1 MFLDQQP
8 VGVFACPKSLTEDGL
23 EMQIGVN
30 HFGHFLFTCLLLP
43 RIISSAPA
51 RIINLSSVAHLG
63 AKLDF
68 EDMNCEKYY
77 NSVTAYA
84 RSKLANILFTKELA
98 IRLKGTGVTTYAVHP
113 GIIDTNISRHL
124 NISFFRGAR
133 WLFKYFTSKTEEQGS
148 QTTLHC
154 ALDEEVSNES
164 GHYYRCELFHTHT
177 LSNTRNTKNTDNCR
191 KASSS
196 LRSKDPELA
205 SRMWQESVRIVGLG
219 ERDPVCV
226 KDQDPASTR

>member
-8 VGVFACPKSLTEDGL
+8 VGVWLFLLNDRPVHR
-23 EMQIGVN
+23 GVR
-30 HFGHFLFTCLLLP
+30 LSQVTD
-43 RIISSAPA
+43 RRWA
-51 RIINLSSVAHLG
+51 RDADWG
-63 AKLDF
+63 AKLNF

-124 NISFFRGAR
+124 NVSFFRGAR

-164 GHYYRCELFHTHT
+164 GHYY
-177 LSNTRNTKNTDNCR
+177 SNCR

-205 SRMWQESVRIVGLG
+205 SRLWQESVRIVGLG